1 MSRERDDARR
11 RDGGRER
18 PVRFPASS
26 TKKTK
31 SRRLSS
37 AFASALDWPLFS
49 RVSLARLRTAAL
61 PSAVPRTD
69 RRIRRR
75 IRARRRFVSCH
86 VAVPLRNVE
95 GHAGP
100 PHSGARA
107 RSCPAMSKSKRSRGT
122 TKRHRDADT
131 ALDSLKTP
139 DAGVRTRSGAVV
151 APPETSHGRVSGR
164 APSPAPGGSHP
175 SPPATVKTDEKRTRS
190 PSSPG
195 PAAAATAAARPPATH
210 AAPSSRDTTE
220 LVDRRSDRG
229 EDSRSPEKE
238 KDASPASV
246 PASPTHQTHA
256 RDAPAFAGSVKM
268 RPVRFSRHVHG
279 KPRRARRRAWRGRKT
294 RGKTRETARVRA
306 RDARR
311 KRSPF
316 RSPVPAVH

>member
-256 RDAPAFAGSVKM
+256 RDAPAFDGSAKM

>member
-175 SPPATVKTDEKRTRS
+175 SPPATVKTDEKRTWS

-256 RDAPAFAGSVKM
+256 RGAPAFDGSVKM

>member
-256 RDAPAFAGSVKM
+256 RDAPAFDGSVKM

>member
-175 SPPATVKTDEKRTRS
+175 SPPATVKTDEKRTWS

-256 RDAPAFAGSVKM
+256 RDAPAFDGSVKM

>member
-175 SPPATVKTDEKRTRS
+175 SPPATVKTDEKRTWS

-256 RDAPAFAGSVKM
+256 RDAPAFDGSAKM